1 MKKLP
6 LKFKLSELALLIF
19 ELNLFAAGLVMIH
32 AALWGSSSAL
42 YIPARALIAMMP
54 AAMSVGF
61 AFWLVYRLR
70 CLRQAENRRWALAGA
85 TCLGIV
91 ALSFGAAVGKLN
103 VIHMSEPF
111 QQAVASAIDNPLLK
125 HAGLSSLLAFMSIGL
140 IFSITFIFKAAKGPF
155 ASKDTTEQLSIQ
167 LSRLSEKIVQGWS
180 DSLVAKVDGFLK
192 DGEVDKATDF
202 YLEKTGCSEDE
213 ASIIVADW
221 PEQRLVLQ
229 VEQLNQSLTD
239 EAGPA
244 ETQSR
249 RGAVSTGAA
258 TSPGT
263 A

>member
-42 YIPARALIAMMP
+42 YIPSRVFIAMMP

-91 ALSFGAAVGKLN
+91 SLSFGAAVGKLN

-111 QQAVASAIDNPLLK
+111 QLAVASAIENPLLK
-125 HAGLSSLLAFMSIGL
+125 QAGLSSLLAFMAIGL
-140 IFSITFIFKAAKGPF
+140 IFSVTFIVKAAKGPF
-155 ASKDTTEQLSIQ
+155 ALQDTTEQLSAQ
-167 LSRLSEKIVQGWS
+167 LSRLSEKIVHGWS
-180 DSLVAKVDGFLK
+180 DSLVAKIDSFLK
-192 DGEVDKATDF
+192 VGEVDKAIDF

-229 VEQLNQSLTD
+229 IEQLNRSLTD
-239 EAGPA
+239 EEGPA
-244 ETQSR
+244 ETQAR
-249 RGAVSTGAA
+249 RKVVSTGTA
-258 TSPGT
+258 SSSGT